1 MKNNIRIAGLS
12 MVMVVVLAV
21 NVFGSGGSQSRTSTG
36 IVTIDTSVV
45 GAAQF
50 GVQEGVYWTDILK
63 EDVGVQLN
71 GINSSVENMNA
82 MFAAQDLP
90 ELIISNNMPIITNII
105 NAGIFIDL
113 DQYKD
118 KIPNIL
124 NLEKMCLY
132 MRDNWSN
139 GTGKLYAIRTL
150 SSNQYN
156 SRGGNN
162 RGPYMR
168 WDYYKEIG
176 APAINE
182 FEDYLDVLKQIVDRH
197 PVNEAGQKIYGMS
210 LWNDWDGGTMNCAA
224 EVMDYFDL
232 EMIRGSGLNF
242 LEYNLSTKKSNS
254 VLDNDSVYKRGAKF
268 LFKANQMGLLDPDS
282 PTQGWE
288 QRSEKATAGRVLFS
302 SNSWAFGSFNTPA
315 KAQQGIG
322 TMMVP
327 FTKEKIYNYSAP
339 TYVGNQ
345 VYIGVNKNSKNIDK
359 ILELLNY
366 MFSIDGYMN
375 LQFGR
380 RGILWDVDSSGEPY
394 FTELYWQMQADLNL
408 EFDNGGRPEG
418 GWASLVTGEPPLSG
432 LTINPAWNRRLDGAD
447 WIKKDFAPKDTA
459 LVLDWQKTMNAVDE
473 MDYFTKHDLLAK
485 APFAQ
490 MPAYPDDIQILINR
504 IGEVVRPGTWKAVMA
519 NSEAE
524 FEAIWAQ
531 MSADAKGI
539 GIDRVLEWTL
549 QTYEKAAAEGS
560 KYMW

>member
-1 MKNNIRIAGLS
+1 MKHNIRIMGLS
-12 MVMVVVLAV
+12 AAMAIVLGA
-21 NVFGSGGSQSRTSTG
+21 NAFGLGRNQAGASTG
-36 IVTIDTSVV
+36 LVTINVTGL
-45 GAAQF
+45 GATKF
-50 GVQEGVYWTDILK
+50 GVQEDEYWTDILK
-63 EDVGVQLN
+63 EDL
-71 GINSSVENMNA
+71 GIQINVVNSSNENMQA

-90 ELIISNNMPIITNII
+90 ELIIHNYLPIISNCV

-124 NLEKMCLY
+124 NLDKMCLY

-139 GTGKLYAIRTL
+139 GTGKLYTVRTL

-162 RGPYMR
+162 RGPYIR

-176 APAINE
+176 TPVVNE

-210 LWNDWDGGTMNCAA
+210 LWRDWDGSLMACAA

-232 EMIRGSGLNF
+232 EMIRGAGLNF
-242 LEYNLSTKKSNS
+242 LEYNVSTKKSNS
-254 VLDNDSVYKRGAKF
+254 VLDDNSIYKRGARF
-268 LFKANQMGLLDPDS
+268 LFKANQMGLVDPDS

-288 QRSEKATAGRVLFS
+288 QHNEKATAGRVLFS
-302 SNSWAFGSFNTPA
+302 SNSWAFGSFNTPE

-322 TMMVP
+322 TMMLP
-327 FTKEKIYNYSAP
+327 FTSEKIYNYSAP

-366 MFSIDGYMN
+366 MFSIDGHMN
-375 LQFGR
+375 LSFGR
-380 RGILWDVDSSGEPY
+380 QGIVWDVDSSGEPY
-394 FTELYWQMQADLNL
+394 FTELYWNMQADPNL
-408 EFDNGGRPEG
+408 EFENGGRPG
-418 GWASLVTGEPPLSG
+418 SPPLVTGEPPLSG
-432 LTINPAWNRRLDGAD
+432 LTINPAWNRRIDGGD

-459 LVLDWQKTMNAVDE
+459 LVLDWQKTMGAIDE
-473 MDYFTKHDLLAK
+473 MDYFTKHNLLSRG
-485 APFAQ
+485 PFAQ
-490 MPAYPDDIQILINR
+490 MPAYPEDIEVLIKR
-504 IGEVVRPGTWKAVMA
+504 IGEVVVPGTWKAVLA
-519 NSEAE
+519 RNEAE

-531 MSADAKGI
+531 MASDARGI
-539 GIDRVLEWTL
+539 GIDRVLDWTL
-549 QTYEKAAAEGS
+549 RTYEQAIAAGS
-560 KYMW
+560 RYMW